1 MLGIRFGSTVPK
13 DCTVNFGYKGCDY
26 KGCDYKG
33 FSLIRDGFK
42 WSQSFSI

>member
-26 KGCDYKG
+26 KG